1 MAEMQLER
9 LRAVQELTRAYASY
23 SQHRSGLGNVLGG
36 VAGLL
41 AYFVGLLA
49 GPGATTAAITI
60 AATLSW
66 LVGKE
71 IIRRRVYQAF
81 GSAQAPWPAADR
93 RLQLGLTAF
102 LTAVS
107 LWVLAMQV
115 QLGRLSEPRYWPYIL
130 VVAVTPL
137 IAWRFLRTQSE
148 FIVGVFLLCASAV
161 TSAGGAYSLADNGLL
176 YVFVPVAAVALIVIG
191 LREHRQ
197 FLALRDQL
205 RANGVPGHGDD
216 E

>member
-36 VAGLL
+36 IAGLL

-49 GPGATTAAITI
+49 GPGPTTTAITI
-60 AATLSW
+60 AATIGW

-71 IIRRRVYQAF
+71 VIRRRVYQAF
-81 GSAQAPWPAADR
+81 GLAYAPWPAADR

-107 LWVLAMQV
+107 LWVLIMQV
-115 QLGRLSEPRYWPYIL
+115 QLGGLSEPRSWPYML

-161 TSAGGAYSLADNGLL
+161 TSAGGAYSLANNGLL

-205 RANGVPGHGDD
+205 RANGVLGHGDD

>member
-36 VAGLL
+36 LAGLL

-49 GPGATTAAITI
+49 GPGATTAAITLV
-60 AATLSW
+60 ATVGW

-71 IIRRRVYQAF
+71 LIRRRVYQAF
-81 GSAQAPWPAADR
+81 GAARAPWPTADR
-93 RLQLGLTAF
+93 RLQIGLTAF
-102 LTAVS
+102 LMAVS
-107 LWVLAMQV
+107 IWVLAMQV
-115 QLGRLSEPRYWPYIL
+115 QLGRLDEPRYWPYIL
-130 VVAVTPL
+130 VVAATPL

-161 TSAGGAYSLADNGLL
+161 TSAGGAYSLAENGLL
-176 YVFVPVAAVALIVIG
+176 YAFVPVTAVALIVIG

-197 FLALRDQL
+197 FLTLRDQL
-205 RANGVPGHGDD
+205 RTHGESDHGDD

>member
-36 VAGLL
+36 LAGLL

-60 AATLSW
+60 AATIGW

-71 IIRRRVYQAF
+71 VIRRRVYQAF

-93 RLQLGLTAF
+93 RLQIGLTAF
-102 LTAVS
+102 LAAVS
-107 LWVLAMQV
+107 IWVLAMQV
-115 QLGRLSEPRYWPYIL
+115 QLGRLGEPRYWPYIL

-161 TSAGGAYSLADNGLL
+161 TSAGGAYSLAENGLL
-176 YVFVPVAAVALIVIG
+176 YVFVPVAAVALIVLG

-197 FLALRDQL
+197 FLTLRDQL
-205 RANGVPGHGDD
+205 RANGVPGHGD